1 MSKGKG
7 NDKRMDR
14 GGDADHTGKED
25 QEAAGGA
32 ISAGAAGETDAGESG
47 TAEAPAREGATRG
60 GEGAERPAP
69 EEESTRGWGTVRKWV
84 PLFVLA
90 LSLAIILIDATL
102 LNVSLATIIQD
113 LDTTIQKIQWVI
125 TAYSLTIA
133 ALMITGGRLG
143 DLYGRKK
150 MFMLGALIFA
160 VGSYICS
167 ISPNVPVMIIGE
179 SIIEGIGAAL
189 MMPATMSLLVS
200 TYRGRDRAIAF
211 GIWGGVAGAAT
222 AIGPLVGGYI
232 TSNYSWRWAFRI
244 NVFVAAVLLAGAFAI
259 KESRDREEKPELDW
273 LGVILSASGMFFLVY
288 GIIESSTYGWVMAKE
303 PFSLFGWVT
312 FGTISVSLYAIVL
325 GTVILAGFFAWEKIA
340 ERRGR
345 TPLVSLRLFKN
356 RQFISGASIVGLIAL
371 GQAGLIFSL
380 PVFLQA
386 VRGYDA
392 FHTGLALIPLSAA
405 ALIAAPISGVV
416 ANRVGPKP
424 IIQAGMLS
432 IICGYTLQILIWN
445 VDSTVTDF
453 IPSLILVGM
462 GMGLMMGQM
471 NNLTLSA
478 VSVEQAGEA
487 SGVNNTFRQLGMT
500 LGTAIIGAVLIT
512 SIAASLSS
520 GVQAST
526 VIPEPYK
533 GKVDEAIS
541 EQVSNVE
548 FGGGAELP
556 DYIPQEI
563 GDEIISISHDAVT
576 KANRIALTFSASF
589 TLLALLASFILPS
602 GRINE
607 RDDNLAASSPH

>member
-1 MSKGKG
+1 
-7 NDKRMDR
+7 MDEE
-14 GGDADHTGKED
+14 K
-25 QEAAGGA
+25 QEAGQGEVTPAVGAGNAGDPGA
-32 ISAGAAGETDAGESG
+32 VG
-47 TAEAPAREGATRG
+47 APARDGAP
-60 GEGAERPAP
+60 GEDEASERPLAEAEP
-69 EEESTRGWGTVRKWV
+69 VRGWKAVRKWV
-84 PLFVLA
+84 PIFVLT

-113 LDTTIQKIQWVI
+113 LDTTIQRIQWVI

-133 ALMITGGRLG
+133 AFMITGGRMG

-200 TYRGRDRAIAF
+200 IYRGRDRAIAF

-232 TSNYSWRWAFRI
+232 TTYYSWRWAFRI
-244 NVFVAAVLLAGAFAI
+244 NVFVAALLLAGAFLI
-259 KESRDREEKPELDW
+259 KESRDREERPELDW
-273 LGVILSASGMFFLVY
+273 LGVVLSASGMFFLVY
-288 GIIESSTYGWVMAKE
+288 GIIESSTYGWIVAKE
-303 PFSLFGWVT
+303 PFSVFDRVT
-312 FGTISVSLYAIVL
+312 FGTVSVSFYSIIL
-325 GTVILAGFFAWEKIA
+325 GTVILAGFILWERRV
-340 ERRGR
+340 ERRGH
-345 TPLVSLRLFKN
+345 TPLVSPHLFRN
-356 RQFISGASIVGLIAL
+356 RQFVSGATVVGLIAL

-405 ALIAAPISGVV
+405 ALIAAPISGVM
-416 ANRVGPKP
+416 ANRVGPKLM
-424 IIQAGMLS
+424 IQAGMLS

-445 VDSTVTDF
+445 VDSTVNDF

-462 GMGLMMGQM
+462 GIGLMMGQIG
-471 NNLTLSA
+471 NITLSA

-500 LGTAIIGAVLIT
+500 MGTAIIGAVLIST
-512 SIAASLSS
+512 ITASLSS

-533 GKVDEAIS
+533 VRVDEAIN

-556 DYIPQEI
+556 DYIPREI
-563 GDEIISISHDAVT
+563 GDEIISISHNAVT
-576 KANRIALTFSASF
+576 KANRFALTFAVAFTFLAFLVSF
-589 TLLALLASFILPS
+589 VLPGGKKIQREESLAV
-602 GRINE
+602 R
-607 RDDNLAASSPH
+607 SPH

>member
-1 MSKGKG
+1 MDPANGGNNARDGK
-7 NDKRMDR
+7 
-14 GGDADHTGKED
+14 KED
-25 QEAAGGA
+25 VPGTVSEA
-32 ISAGAAGETDAGESG
+32 G
-47 TAEAPAREGATRG
+47 TAEPHAVDAAVEGAQSREGGAREG
-60 GEGAERPAP
+60 GEVGPPAP
-69 EEESTRGWGTVRKWV
+69 ATEPVRGWKIVRKWV

-189 MMPATMSLLVS
+189 MLPATMSLLVS

-232 TSNYSWRWAFRI
+232 TSAYSWRWAFRI
-244 NVFVAAVLLAGAFAI
+244 NVFVAAVLLAGAFTI

-288 GIIESSTYGWVMAKE
+288 GIIESSTYGWIVAKE

-312 FGTISVSLYAIVL
+312 FDTISVSLYAIVL
-325 GTVILAGFFAWEKIA
+325 GTVILAGFLAWEKIV

-405 ALIAAPISGVV
+405 ALVAAPISGVV
-416 ANRVGPKP
+416 ANRIGPKP

-432 IICGYTLQILIWN
+432 IICGYILQILIWG

-453 IPSLILVGM
+453 IPGLILVGM

-520 GVQAST
+520 GVQESA

-533 GKVDEAIS
+533 VAVDEAIKD
-541 EQVSNVE
+541 EVSNIE

-556 DYIPQEI
+556 DFIPQEI

-576 KANRIALTFSASF
+576 RANRIALTFSASL
-589 TLLALLASFILPS
+589 TLLALLASFILPG
-602 GRINE
+602 GRMNE
-607 RDDNLAASSPH
+607 RDENLAVRSPH